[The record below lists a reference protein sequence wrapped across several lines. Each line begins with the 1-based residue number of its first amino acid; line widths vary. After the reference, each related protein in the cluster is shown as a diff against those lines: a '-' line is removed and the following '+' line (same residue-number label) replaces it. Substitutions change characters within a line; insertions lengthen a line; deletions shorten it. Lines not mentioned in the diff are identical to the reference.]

1 MVNVTSLSLMLM
13 IRGRMRLYFDLK
25 ANLDFIIISLTL
37 DMLLYNQLYDIFK
50 DEINLRRFKWNWGF
64 QIVYLIIVVIDLVQK
79 RWRMIFNFHRI
90 KGNVK
95 MFSLPKVA

>member
-13 IRGRMRLYFDLK
+13 IRGRMSLYVDLK

-64 QIVYLIIVVIDLVQK
+64 QIVYLIIVVIDLAQK
-79 RWRMIFNFHRI
+79 LWRMIFNCHRI

-95 MFSLPKVA
+95 MLNLPKVA